1 MPAFEA
7 MAAIQSR
14 LTALRHEE
22 RSARASGQRAAFWR
36 AQQQMVRARSLD
48 DLRRY
53 CLDALQRPR
62 FLDPEHENDYLK
74 GYRLCFQIL
83 LRDLRRIEAQR
94 PHR

>member
-14 LTALRHEE
+14 LAALRHEE

-36 AQQQMVRARSLD
+36 AQQQMVRARSLE

-53 CLDALQRPR
+53 CLDALQRPL
-62 FLDPEHENDYLK
+62 FLNPEHENDYLK
-74 GYRLCFQIL
+74 GYRLWFQML
-83 LRDLRRIEAQR
+83 LRDLGTIVARRTQ
-94 PHR
+94 P